1 MCYLRNAADYLYPGR
16 IADKSRLAPILPYR
30 RRLAFFV
37 VGCRYYVDPG
47 VRSSVTGV
55 GGYYAAVGCGESAGH
70 DACTFKLAVIK
81 VLSGSAYA
89 QAQGEQ
95 YWCNPFHINMFLI
108 ILSRTGGCLYLFRRL
123 SVSTESRRR
132 SLSGSPCSRQEPYR
146 RNCHCRTKAL
156 PACRPRR

>member
-1 MCYLRNAADYLYPGR
+1 MGNLRYAAYCLYPGR

-30 RRLAFFV
+30 RRFAFFV

-55 GGYYAAVGCGESAGH
+55 GGYYAAVGCGEPAGH

-95 YWCNPFHINMFLI
+95 YWCNPFHINVFL
-108 ILSRTGGCLYLFRRL
+108 
-123 SVSTESRRR
+123 VSN
-132 SLSGSPCSRQEPYR
+132 LI
-146 RNCHCRTKAL
+146 
-156 PACRPRR
+156 